1 MTTNS
6 PNKHTTVLRD
16 HKDPLN
22 YVLWFRVH
30 CRPQLISLHMQ
41 NLNIIRTTTFLG
53 NLEISGNITA
63 VREMSGKVVGTTVNC
78 VLFGTESVL
87 SRRFELYFATKKILL
102 VFSSH
107 LKPFC
112 SVIYSI
118 LVALTK
124 IYRLKCVTQHWHKC
138 HNELGLNA
146 REQQQPGPLSVKW
159 LLLPDD

>member
-22 YVLWFRVH
+22 YVLWFTVH

-63 VREMSGKVVGTTVNC
+63 VGESLVGTTVNC

-87 SRRFELYFATKKILL
+87 SGRFELYFATKKILL
-102 VFSSH
+102 VF
-107 LKPFC
+107 
-112 SVIYSI
+112 
-118 LVALTK
+118 
-124 IYRLKCVTQHWHKC
+124 
-138 HNELGLNA
+138 
-146 REQQQPGPLSVKW
+146 
-159 LLLPDD
+159 

>member
-30 CRPQLISLHMQ
+30 YRPQLISLHMQ

-63 VREMSGKVVGTTVNC
+63 VREMSGKV
-78 VLFGTESVL
+78 L
-87 SRRFELYFATKKILL
+87 SGQLSTAYF
-102 VFSSH
+102 
-107 LKPFC
+107 
-112 SVIYSI
+112 
-118 LVALTK
+118 
-124 IYRLKCVTQHWHKC
+124 
-138 HNELGLNA
+138 LGLS
-146 REQQQPGPLSVKW
+146 QCLVGGLSFILPLERFCLSFKVI
-159 LLLPDD
+159 